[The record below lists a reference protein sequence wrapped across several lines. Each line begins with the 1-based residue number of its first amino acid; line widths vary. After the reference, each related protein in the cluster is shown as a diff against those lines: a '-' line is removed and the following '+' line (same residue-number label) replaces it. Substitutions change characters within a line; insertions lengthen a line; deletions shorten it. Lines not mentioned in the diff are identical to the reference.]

1 MFLSWPFAEQLVLIC
16 LHGRMNY
23 LTGHIKL
30 SGSRIGEFQAFF
42 PFLPHSALA
51 SQDKDRDQAVRCS
64 LDLCTASPSF
74 PYLQNES
81 VTYLVNKTTYP
92 ILGKYLQ
99 RPSRTCLLYMELTVA
114 CPKLSSSVALALYC
128 SLLPDYSFRHSELS
142 ARGCVR
148 NQLSICWT
156 VRKERRRREEE
167 EKGTRF
173 GG

>member
-1 MFLSWPFAEQLVLIC
+1 
-16 LHGRMNY
+16 MNY
-23 LTGHIKL
+23 LTGHLKL

-42 PFLPHSALA
+42 PFLSHSALA
-51 SQDKDRDQAVRCS
+51 SQDKDREGPSCPLLSGS
-64 LDLCTASPSF
+64 LHSFLPLSP
-74 PYLQNES
+74 NES
-81 VTYLVNKTTYP
+81 ITDLVNKTTYP

-99 RPSRTCLLYMELTVA
+99 RSSRTFLLYMELTVA

-156 VRKERRRREEE
+156 VRKEKGRREK
-167 EKGTRF
+167 KGMRY

>member
-1 MFLSWPFAEQLVLIC
+1 
-16 LHGRMNY
+16 MND

-30 SGSRIGEFQAFF
+30 STKRQPHRCIPRILSFPTSLGSC
-42 PFLPHSALA
+42 LPG
-51 SQDKDRDQAVRCS
+51 QRGDQAVRCS

>member
-1 MFLSWPFAEQLVLIC
+1 
-16 LHGRMNY
+16 MNY
-23 LTGHIKL
+23 LTGHLKL

-42 PFLPHSALA
+42 PFLSHSALA
-51 SQDKDRDQAVRCS
+51 SQDKDREGPSCPLLSGS
-64 LDLCTASPSF
+64 LHSFLPLSP
-74 PYLQNES
+74 NES
-81 VTYLVNKTTYP
+81 ITYLLNITKYP
-92 ILGKYLQ
+92 ILGKCMQ
-99 RPSRTCLLYMELTVA
+99 ISACSKNSPPKLTVA

-156 VRKERRRREEE
+156 VRKEKGRREE